1 MATVSLRPMSTE
13 DIAAARSL
21 EQMAYTQ
28 PWSETVF
35 ADELALSSRRY
46 LAAEV
51 DGRMVGYAGIMLVDT
66 EAHITTVVVHPDH
79 RKARL
84 GTRLVLALVE
94 AALEAGAV
102 SLTLEVRRS
111 NESAQAL
118 YRRFGLAPVGVRKAY
133 YQDEDA
139 LIMWAHDID
148 GPEYRALLDAIR
160 RELG

>member
-1 MATVSLRPMSTE
+1 MATASLRPMSRE

-35 ADELALSSRRY
+35 ADELALENRRY
-46 LAAEV
+46 LVAEEE
-51 DGRMVGYAGIMLVDT
+51 GRMVGYAGVMLVGT
-66 EAHITTVVVHPDH
+66 EAHVTTVVVHPDH

-84 GTRLVLALVE
+84 GTRLVLGIVE
-94 AALEAGAV
+94 AALESGAA

-111 NESAQAL
+111 NDGAQAL
-118 YRRFGLAPVGVRKAY
+118 YRHFGLAPVGVRKAY

-148 GPEYRALLDAIR
+148 GPEYRALLDEIR
-160 RELG
+160 KELG